1 MYKVG
6 VAVID
11 GSGTVVNTL
20 AVDALAT
27 LVARAST
34 AIVLIYCVAVNQWPG
49 IKRDMIDSLLT
60 GMGRDAFDSLL
71 TNILSFSSKVL
82 TKDKRQAMSVSSEP
96 NHSAFTLTN
105 CGLVTPCGDIN
116 MDQHWLR

>member
-49 IKRDMIDSLLT
+49 MRKDMIDSLLT
-60 GMGRDAFDSLL
+60 GMRKEMFHSLL
-71 TNILSFSSKVL
+71 TKLLCREQYIYIYWYLGRF
-82 TKDKRQAMSVSSEP
+82 P
-96 NHSAFTLTN
+96 
-105 CGLVTPCGDIN
+105 
-116 MDQHWLR
+116 